1 MIMLAIDDLKE
12 VLTVAASWMDGP
24 GIDAPDEVQM
34 GVTRVI
40 QALALIIEKTEG
52 TGATSIQL
60 VGIIPSEILRRIEPR
75 NRCKLC
81 GVESLAGQACDE
93 CGYRSKSGGG
103 ER

>member
-1 MIMLAIDDLKE
+1 MITIAIDDLKSAYRALIE
-12 VLTVAASWMDGP
+12 VTSGIRDDAEFARLTRFAQS
-24 GIDAPDEVQM
+24 
-34 GVTRVI
+34 
-40 QALALIIEKTEG
+40 LAEIIEKTEG